1 MQIFSLM
8 NQKVISF
15 ERNALPGTS
24 NAVNNFHVLEQG
36 TTKGRVLI
44 ADDDEAFRIAT
55 RAFLSKQG
63 FACEAAK
70 DGQTAADMLRGS
82 DFDLLISDINMPGN
96 SSLEMVEKL
105 QQAAS
110 SIPVI
115 LLTGYPSVQSAA
127 RSVRLRVAAYLV
139 KPCDADELLSIAE
152 QSISQFRAYRAV
164 MSNRH
169 RLEAWTRD
177 LEQIENVMR
186 TSPTGNTPSVTETY
200 LNLTLSNILNLML
213 DLKSFTDTLTRQPGQ
228 EAAAQ
233 RASLQNAVRDTI
245 EVLERTKQS
254 FKSKELGELRR
265 RLEEL
270 LRTAQA
276 GPVPATEPPKAP

>member
-1 MQIFSLM
+1 
-8 NQKVISF
+8 V
-15 ERNALPGTS
+15 T
-24 NAVNNFHVLEQG
+24 EQG

-44 ADDDEAFRIAT
+44 ADDDEAFRVAT
-55 RAFLSKQG
+55 KAFLSRQG
-63 FACEAAK
+63 FECEAAK
-70 DGQTAADMLRGS
+70 DGPAAVEMLGRS
-82 DFDLLISDINMPGN
+82 NFDLLISDINMPGN
-96 SSLEMVEKL
+96 GGLEMVEKL
-105 QQAAS
+105 QETAS
-110 SIPVI
+110 AIPVI

-139 KPCDADELLSIAE
+139 KPCDADELLTIAQ
-152 QSISQFRAYRAV
+152 QSISQFHAYRTV
-164 MSNRH
+164 MANRH
-169 RLEAWTRD
+169 RLEAWNRD

-186 TSPTGNTPSVTETY
+186 NSPAGNTPSVTEAY

-213 DLKSFTDTLTRQPGQ
+213 DLKAFTDTLTRQPGQ
-228 EAAAQ
+228 EVAAE

-276 GPVPATEPPKAP
+276 GPLNATEPPKVP